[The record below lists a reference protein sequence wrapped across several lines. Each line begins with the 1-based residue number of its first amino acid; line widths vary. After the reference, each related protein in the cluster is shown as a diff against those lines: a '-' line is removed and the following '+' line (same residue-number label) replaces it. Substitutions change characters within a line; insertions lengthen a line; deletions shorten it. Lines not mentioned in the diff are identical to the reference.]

1 MSDDDSN
8 MIDEYQLIS
17 PIATGSTT
25 QVWEVQEG
33 GPGGRTL
40 AMKLMLAN
48 VPDKAAAK
56 ATLRMEAAVGKTLDH
71 PNIIRNEKLV
81 IGRDHSYLLME
92 YFRAV
97 NVKLQIKGE
106 PAALQSR
113 IAKYIEGTCQA
124 MAHLHQKGWIH
135 RDFKPENVLMNR
147 AGEVKLIDFSLAMH
161 PPGALSK
168 LMGGGSVKVI
178 QGTRMYLAPE
188 TILKRTLSFQTD
200 MYSYGVTLF
209 EIVTGGKMPFQ
220 GSTPQELLQKH
231 IAMEPP
237 MASSLNPNVTPEM
250 DRVIQKLMAK
260 KPQNRYKD
268 FQEINSELRRI
279 RIFKEDVVPKALD
292 NEKLSEEAKIIETL
306 GEVQVD
312 SRADVLRQQM
322 IRDNPE
328 LGARHAA
335 ELERRKQAKAKKAA
349 AAQAPQT
356 RPGSPPPAAQR
367 PQPPGGMPPQSLP
380 PGMMPPGAMPQNPY
394 APSPYGP
401 PGNLPPNAYPPGMTP
416 AAMVPPGM
424 VPPGMVPPGMMP
436 PGSVP
441 PGMLPPGS
449 MPPGLM
455 PQPGI
460 PPQGAPRPAQPGFPA
475 QMPRPAGSAAPIPNA
490 PPAGVPMP
498 SQNPPMAGRPPQAMP
513 PKPPGPGQVPPR
525 PSAPHPT
532 ARGSGSSDDD
542 LEVMTELP
550 DVI

>member
-1 MSDDDSN
+1 MSDDAN
-8 MIDEYQLIS
+8 NNIIDEYHLIS

-33 GPGGRTL
+33 GAGGRSL
-40 AMKLMLAN
+40 AMKLMLPN

-92 YFRAV
+92 FFRAV

-106 PAALQSR
+106 PAALQAR
-113 IAKYIEGTCQA
+113 IGKYIEGTCQA
-124 MAHLHQKGWIH
+124 LAHLHQKGWIH

-168 LMGGGSVKVI
+168 LLGGGGPRVI
-178 QGTRMYLAPE
+178 QGTRMYIAPE
-188 TILKRTLSFQTD
+188 TILKRAPVFQTD

-209 EIVTGGKMPFQ
+209 EIVTGKMPFQ

-231 IAMEPP
+231 IATEAP

-250 DRVIQKLMAK
+250 DRVIQRLMAK

-292 NEKLSEEAKIIETL
+292 NEKLSEEAKIIETI

-322 IRDNPE
+322 MRENPE
-328 LGARHAA
+328 LAAKHAS
-335 ELERRKQAKAKKAA
+335 ELERRKQVKAKKAA
-349 AAQAPQT
+349 AAVA
-356 RPGSPPPAAQR
+356 PPPPPGP
-367 PQPPGGMPPQSLP
+367 PQPPGPPRMQP
-380 PGMMPPGAMPQNPY
+380 PSNFPPGAMP
-394 APSPYGP
+394 
-401 PGNLPPNAYPPGMTP
+401 PGAL
-416 AAMVPPGM
+416 
-424 VPPGMVPPGMMP
+424 PPGMVPPGMMP
-436 PGSVP
+436 GGAQPGMAP
-441 PGMLPPGS
+441 PGYPAPIR
-449 MPPGLM
+449 P
-455 PQPGI
+455 PQPGQPAY
-460 PPQGAPRPAQPGFPA
+460 PPGAPRPPAPAPPGQSAPPPGQGYPAQPAQPPA
-475 QMPRPAGSAAPIPNA
+475 PR
-490 PPAGVPMP
+490 PPAG
-498 SQNPPMAGRPPQAMP
+498 PPPGRPAAPA
-513 PKPPGPGQVPPR
+513 R
-525 PSAPHPT
+525 SAPPVT
-532 ARGSGSSDDD
+532 PGFRGPAANDED
-542 LEVMTELP
+542 LETMTELP